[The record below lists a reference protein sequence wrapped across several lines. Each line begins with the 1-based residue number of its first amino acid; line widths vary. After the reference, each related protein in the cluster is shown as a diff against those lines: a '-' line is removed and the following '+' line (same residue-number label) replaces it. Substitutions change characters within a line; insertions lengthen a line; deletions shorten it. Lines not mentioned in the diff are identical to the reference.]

1 MREPPISLATLPSTT
16 TAVKMATLS
25 ITPEVAQFIEEA
37 VARGVAEGLAKL
49 SLAPSSLELQKPSGK
64 ALKEKKARKPRD
76 PDAKPNGWI
85 LFTSRVRSVLSESGS
100 KLGVEATQFCSSLK
114 TKNADLDSWTAE
126 AILTEFSSW
135 EKPEVSKQTAA
146 GKSKGRKGSNASAES
161 AAAASDEPKP
171 EKPKKVLSPEHL
183 AAMAEGRKKKAA
195 EKKAAASAP
204 SSAPAS
210 PTPKVSAPTSATA
223 APAADSEW
231 KRFVLKGKAYLWN
244 PSNNHT
250 YFREE
255 DGSQGDWAGIF
266 NPANKSIDASIPEPM
281 EDGEEFEL
289 DE

>member
-1 MREPPISLATLPSTT
+1 
-16 TAVKMATLS
+16 MATLS

-49 SLAPSSLELQKPSGK
+49 SLPASEPQKPSGK
-64 ALKEKKARKPRD
+64 APKEKKARKPRD
-76 PDAKPNGWI
+76 PDAKPNRWI
-85 LFTSRVRSVLSESGS
+85 DFTREVRKVLTDSGH

-114 TKNADLDSWTAE
+114 TKNPDLDSWTSE

-135 EKPEVSKQTAA
+135 EKPEVSKQAAA

-161 AAAASDEPKP
+161 AAAAEPKP
-171 EKPKKVLSPEHL
+171 EKPKKVLSEEHKAKL
-183 AAMAEGRKKKAA
+183 AEGRKKKAA

-210 PTPKVSAPTSATA
+210 PEPKVSAAAAPA

-231 KRFVLKGKAYLWN
+231 KPFILKGKRYLWN
-244 PSNNHT
+244 PSNNYT
-250 YFREE
+250 YYREE
-255 DGSQGDWAGIF
+255 DGSQGEWAGIF
-266 NPANKSIDASIPEPM
+266 NPANKSIDSSVPEPM
-281 EDGEEFEL
+281 EDEGEDFQL